1 MNKRVFTPL
10 IMTFWLVV
18 ASCTSTTYLVRSFP
32 PEIELNSGDRI
43 GFVNLFDYRSNAL
56 IKEKHDT
63 AYFEG
68 ISAFAETLTA
78 DTLPDRRVFFFL
90 TDDNAI
96 TQSPTLFQNSVLPEQ
111 EIRSFCRNNQATHLL
126 TLDSLKIGFDWETTR
141 EKNEDGSVSK
151 TKYFYLFSNYFLSLY
166 DSSGA
171 VVKNTLLNKS
181 MAYSSRPTLSGLITI
196 QPNLAKARGKIAI
209 LAREAAIQYTD
220 MFYPSEER
228 LPRSLKTGKPFEETN
243 ALIQNKEYDAAILLL
258 TEIAKNP
265 KKSVSKKAQK
275 NLAVARE
282 LMENQKSQEKY

>member
-1 MNKRVFTPL
+1 VNKRVFLPIIITL
-10 IMTFWLVV
+10 WLAVTG
-18 ASCTSTTYLVRSFP
+18 CTTTTYLVRTFP
-32 PEIELNSGDRI
+32 PEIVLNSGDRI

-68 ISAFAETLTA
+68 ISAFAKTLTA
-78 DTLPDRRVFFFL
+78 DTLPDRLISFFL

-111 EIRSFCRNNQATHLL
+111 EIRSFCRDNQATHLL

-141 EKNEDGSVSK
+141 ETDEDGSVSK

-171 VVKNTLLNKS
+171 VVKNTLLKKS

-196 QPNLAKARGKIAI
+196 QPKLAKAREKIAI
-209 LAREAAIQYTD
+209 LAHEAAMQYTD

-228 LPRSLKTGKPFEETN
+228 LPKSLKTGKPFEETN
-243 ALIQNKEYDAAILLL
+243 AMIQNKEYDAAILLL
-258 TEIAKNP
+258 TEMVKNP
-265 KKSVSKKAQK
+265 RKSVSKKAQK
-275 NLAVARE
+275 NLVVARE
-282 LMENQKSQEKY
+282 LKENQKSEVSY

>member
-1 MNKRVFTPL
+1 MNKRVFLPIIITL
-10 IMTFWLVV
+10 WLAVTG
-18 ASCTSTTYLVRSFP
+18 CTTTTYLVRTFP
-32 PEIELNSGDRI
+32 PEIVLNSGDRI

-68 ISAFAETLTA
+68 ISAFAKTLTA
-78 DTLPDRRVFFFL
+78 DTLPDRLISFFL

-111 EIRSFCRNNQATHLL
+111 EIRSFCRDNQATHLL

-141 EKNEDGSVSK
+141 ETDEDGSVSK

-171 VVKNTLLNKS
+171 VVKNTLLKKS

-196 QPNLAKARGKIAI
+196 QPKLAKAREKIAI
-209 LAREAAIQYTD
+209 LAHEAAMQYTD

-228 LPRSLKTGKPFEETN
+228 LPKSLKTGKPFEETN
-243 ALIQNKEYDAAILLL
+243 AMIQNKEYDAAILLL
-258 TEIAKNP
+258 TEMVKNP
-265 KKSVSKKAQK
+265 RKSVSKKAQK
-275 NLAVARE
+275 NLVVARE
-282 LMENQKSQEKY
+282 LKENQKSEVSY